1 MRTDLRK
8 AHGIGCLPIHVKK
21 YPDIW
26 TGSAIRAIGPV
37 KLSFFTL
44 CPQQDDTEKKR
55 MFQRA
60 ASGKIGFNYSEIIC
74 IFKLLANRLSI
85 AGPLAAEYLHTHLPC
100 PFWQY

>member
-26 TGSAIRAIGPV
+26 TGSVTRAIGPV

-44 CPQQDDTEKKR
+44 WPQQDDTEKKR

-60 ASGKIGFNYSEIIC
+60 ASGKIGFNYLE
-74 IFKLLANRLSI
+74 FLLFLN
-85 AGPLAAEYLHTHLPC
+85 P
-100 PFWQY
+100 

>member
-1 MRTDLRK
+1 MNHLTSSKRSFRTNQQMRTDLRK

-26 TGSAIRAIGPV
+26 TGSAIRAIDSA

-60 ASGKIGFNYSEIIC
+60 ANGKIGFNYLE
-74 IFKLLANRLSI
+74 F
-85 AGPLAAEYLHTHLPC
+85 YLFLNP
-100 PFWQY
+100 

>member
-1 MRTDLRK
+1 MNHLTSSKRSFRTNQQMRTDRRK

-26 TGSAIRAIGPV
+26 TGSVIRAIGPV

-44 CPQQDDTEKKR
+44 CPQQYDTEKKR

-60 ASGKIGFNYSEIIC
+60 ASGKIGFNYLE
-74 IFKLLANRLSI
+74 FLLFLN
-85 AGPLAAEYLHTHLPC
+85 P
-100 PFWQY
+100 